1 MATSSTCQ
9 GIGECRTW
17 NQEIWVKFWINHLH
31 SVTMGNLKRQ
41 RNLLFTFPDWHI
53 SQMLEPQTE
62 NLGTPLNPPCLRSV
76 LSAPHQQPMNEYCW
90 LHFHTRFWLCLFF
103 PALLLLPFLGNHYI
117 EFQSSDL
124 SPVLFSILSMLF
136 TAAILKCK
144 SDGVTSPDCRAFPLQ
159 WE

>member
-41 RNLLFTFPDWHI
+41 RNLLFTFPNLQI

-62 NLGTPLNPPCLRSV
+62 NLGTPLNFPHSLCSTLTTYERV
-76 LSAPHQQPMNEYCW
+76 LLTALPHQILTLP
-90 LHFHTRFWLCLFF
+90 
-103 PALLLLPFLGNHYI
+103 LL
-117 EFQSSDL
+117 SSFIATT
-124 SPVLFSILSMLF
+124 FS
-136 TAAILKCK
+136 
-144 SDGVTSPDCRAFPLQ
+144 R
-159 WE
+159 